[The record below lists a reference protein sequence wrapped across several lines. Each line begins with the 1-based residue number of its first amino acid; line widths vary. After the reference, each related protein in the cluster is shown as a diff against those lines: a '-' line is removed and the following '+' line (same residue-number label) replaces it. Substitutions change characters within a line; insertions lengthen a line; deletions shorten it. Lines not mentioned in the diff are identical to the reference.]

1 MNKFLIC
8 EDDADMQELLNMYLK
23 SRKHNFEIVT
33 LGKDVKS
40 AIDKNDFQ
48 FLLLDLN
55 LPDMDG
61 RDVIMQLR
69 ADKKTEKLPI
79 IVFSASLKA
88 KRLMDE
94 MDINGVLEKPFD
106 LKELESIIA
115 TYSEKN

>member
-1 MNKFLIC
+1 
-8 EDDADMQELLNMYLK
+8 MYLK
-23 SRKHNFEIVT
+23 SKNHNFEIVT
-33 LGKDVKS
+33 LGKEVKP
-40 AIDKNDFQ
+40 ALEKNDIQ

-61 RDVIMQLR
+61 RDVIKQLR
-69 ADKKTEKLPI
+69 SDKKTEKLPI

-88 KRLMDE
+88 KRLVNE

-115 TYSEKN
+115 TYSGNI